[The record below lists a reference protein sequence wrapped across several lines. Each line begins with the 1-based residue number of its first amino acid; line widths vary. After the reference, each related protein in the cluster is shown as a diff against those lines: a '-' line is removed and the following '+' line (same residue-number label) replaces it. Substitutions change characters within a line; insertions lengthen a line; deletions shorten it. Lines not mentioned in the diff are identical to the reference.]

1 MTGLVGS
8 KVFALY
14 VIVCWISA
22 ATLLGLALGCVL
34 SILGLGSRWLSKRE
48 VLAVNAVFVLS
59 SMAHNYLE
67 SWWPAYPM
75 RDSSDLLVASM
86 VAGASL
92 TIFRGASRMVRSI
105 RGRNGTN
112 R

>member
-14 VIVCWISA
+14 VMVSWILA
-22 ATLLGLALGCVL
+22 ATSSGLVMGCVL
-34 SILGLGSRWLSKRE
+34 SVLGLGSRWLSKRE
-48 VLAVNAVFVLS
+48 VLVVNAVFVLS
-59 SMAHNYLE
+59 SMAHYDLT
-67 SWWPAYPM
+67 SSWPAYPM
-75 RDSSDLLVASM
+75 RDSSNFLVASM

-92 TIFRGASRMVRSI
+92 TIFRGASRLERSI
-105 RGRNGTN
+105 GGRNGTN